1 MTRREVI
8 KGMGAL
14 AIGIAGLTY
23 AEAEPPKSPARKR
36 VLRIAHLTDIHVQ
49 PEKDADKG
57 MIRCLQAAHA
67 LKPRPDLIFNGGD
80 SVMDVFAQKRERATT
95 LKQLWRS
102 ILRDH
107 CEIPIIHCIGNHD
120 VWGWDKE
127 RSGCTGDEPDYGKR
141 WAMELFELEQRFY
154 SFDRAGWHFIVL
166 DSTFPHGNG
175 YKARLDDEQFEWL
188 KTDLERTSPT
198 MPVCV
203 LSHIPILAACAY
215 LDGNNEKSGDW
226 VVPGAWM
233 HIDARRIIELFWKHR
248 NVKLCLSGHIH
259 LYDRVQYNGVTYLC
273 NGAVSGAWWGGDY
286 HQTPPGFGLI
296 DLYDDGSFESQY
308 MLYLSGST
316 QPLWH
321 G

>member
-1 MTRREVI
+1 MITR
-8 KGMGAL
+8 
-14 AIGIAGLTY
+14 
-23 AEAEPPKSPARKR
+23 SPRKR

-49 PEKDADKG
+49 PEKDAARG
-57 MIRCLQAAHA
+57 MIRCLQAVHR

-80 SVMDVFAQKRERATT
+80 AVMDVFSQGRERARV
-95 LKQLWRS
+95 LQQLWRS
-102 ILRDH
+102 ILRDY
-107 CEIPIIHCIGNHD
+107 CEIPVIHCIGNHD
-120 VWGWDKE
+120 VWGWDRE
-127 RSGCTGDEPDYGKR
+127 HSGCSGEEPDYGKR

-154 SFDRAGWHFIVL
+154 SFDRMGWHFIVL

-188 KTDLERTSPT
+188 QADLKRTPAS

-203 LSHIPILAACAY
+203 LSHIPILSASAY
-215 LDGNNEKSGDW
+215 LDGNNEKTGDW

-233 HIDARRIIELFWKHR
+233 HIDARRLIELFWKHR

-259 LYDRVQYNGVTYLC
+259 LYDRVDYNGVTYLC
-273 NGAVSGAWWGGDY
+273 NGAVCGAWWNGDY

-296 DLYDDGSFESQY
+296 DLHSDGTFESQY
-308 MLYLSGST
+308 MLYLSGSA
-316 QPLWH
+316 QPLWK